1 VEEEMSKGASYKY
14 REHRDTAEE
23 YPVRYCGDFYSLAV
37 EWAEGIYLCDQD
49 GRAILDFSSVQM
61 RATLGHNHPAV
72 VDALRRAGEVSGI
85 ILSYTG
91 NGYRKSDGGN
101 VEINKEM
108 AKR

>member
-1 VEEEMSKGASYKY
+1 
-14 REHRDTAEE
+14 
-23 YPVRYCGDFYSLAV
+23 
-37 EWAEGIYLCDQD
+37 
-49 GRAILDFSSVQM
+49 M

-72 VDALRRAGEVSGI
+72 VDALRLAGEVSGI
-85 ILSYTG
+85 FFFYTG

>member
-23 YPVRYCGDFYSLAV
+23 YPVRYCGDF
-37 EWAEGIYLCDQD
+37 
-49 GRAILDFSSVQM
+49 SSVQM
-61 RATLGHNHPAV
+61 RVTLGHNHPAV

-85 ILSYTG
+85 FLPYTG
-91 NGYRKSDGGN
+91 NGYRKSGGGN